1 MKNRLF
7 TLLISISSFT
17 VFAQEANNSTDSL
30 SGSNVLLDEVVVNA
44 PQKSINSRGLG
55 NMRINSSLLQVSPLF
70 FGERDVIKTLQFL
83 PGVSS
88 GMEGSSQLNIRGG
101 TNDQTLYLMDGVPV
115 YNQNHTFGLF
125 SIFNADAVSSVD
137 LYKGGTP
144 ASYGDRL
151 SGVVSVDLKEGN
163 MQKYNHSI
171 SLGLLAG
178 TAYSEGPIIKD
189 KLSYML
195 VGRRSFLDL
204 LYNGAMLLADQSDIG
219 MAMVNFYDVNAKL
232 TWNVNPK
239 NKISWQLFNGFDNM
253 FGFNK
258 DKDSYDNSKY
268 KESFGYGWSTL
279 TTSAHLKSELKS
291 NLSLDANIYYTNLKN
306 FNYSKSSYKSPET
319 KMKGHNESASLM
331 HEIGGRALLR
341 HDINQNNKT
350 DYGIEIANQTYTPDR
365 SIKKVNKDVYKY
377 SSPSLGLTKVSAFAY
392 HEFSYKRWLFGGG
405 LRASYYKNGIADKV
419 SIEPRLKINTFVDDK
434 NKLMIAYD
442 RMSQPIHTINEVDY
456 NSKSDYWIPFH
467 GDVLPYSNQISVG
480 WKNYTTSSF
489 SFSVEAY
496 HKRMNNLLFIKDV
509 EYFIDYNTD
518 YLVGSGVS
526 NGLELMAEYSKN
538 RFTAWASYTLS
549 KTDRTFD
556 GKSIPFKYDSPHD
569 VSAFVSYIV
578 SNKAKAKQ
586 TVSAQMQFK
595 KGYPYTLSPSS
606 YPGMGLPG
614 FSNGYGWDDDYN
626 SVDYLPDSPNGRLK
640 DYFRTDL
647 NYTVD
652 IKKKKGNL
660 IWQFSLLNVTNNKN
674 PFAVYKKDDKYKAFV
689 LIPIMPSVSVRRT
702 F

>member
-1 MKNRLF
+1 
-7 TLLISISSFT
+7 
-17 VFAQEANNSTDSL
+17 
-30 SGSNVLLDEVVVNA
+30 
-44 PQKSINSRGLG
+44 
-55 NMRINSSLLQVSPLF
+55 MRINGSLLQVSPLF
-70 FGERDVIKTLQFL
+70 FGERDIIKTLQFL

-125 SIFNADAVSSVD
+125 SIFNADAVSTVD
-137 LYKGGTP
+137 LYKGGIP

-163 MQKYNHSI
+163 MQKYNHSV
-171 SLGLLAG
+171 SLGVLAG
-178 TAYSEGPIIKD
+178 TIYSEGPIIKD

-204 LYNGAMLLADQSDIG
+204 LYEGAMLMADQSEGG
-219 MAMVNFYDVNAKL
+219 MAMINFHDINAKL
-232 TWNVNPK
+232 TWNLNPK
-239 NKISWQLFNGFDNM
+239 NKITWQLFSGYDDM
-253 FGFNK
+253 YGSNK
-258 DKDSYDNSKY
+258 ENDTHSKEKY

-279 TTSAHLKSELKS
+279 TTSGHYKSELKD

-306 FNYSKSSYKSPET
+306 FNYNKSSFKSPEM
-319 KMKGHNESASLM
+319 KLKGHNENASLM
-331 HEIGGRALLR
+331 HEIGGRALLHHR
-341 HDINQNNKT
+341 INQNHKT
-350 DYGIEIANQTYTPDR
+350 DYGIEIANQSYTPNR
-365 SIKKVNKDVYKY
+365 YFKKINDNVSKY
-377 SSPSLGLTKVSAFAY
+377 SSPSLELTKMSAFAY
-392 HEFSYKRWLFGGG
+392 HEFNYNRWLFGGG
-405 LRASYYKNGIADKV
+405 LRASYYKNGIASKV
-419 SIEPRLKINTFVDDK
+419 SFEPRLKINTFVDDK

-538 RFTAWASYTLS
+538 RLTAWASYTLS

-569 VSAFVSYIV
+569 ASAFVSYIV
-578 SNKAKAKQ
+578 SNKAKSKH

-614 FSNGYGWDDDYN
+614 LSSGYIWDNSYN
-626 SVDYLPDSPNGRLK
+626 SVDYLPSSPNGRLK

-647 NYTVD
+647 NYTLD
-652 IKKKKGNL
+652 IKKNKGNL

-689 LIPIMPSVSVRRT
+689 LIPIMPSISVKRT